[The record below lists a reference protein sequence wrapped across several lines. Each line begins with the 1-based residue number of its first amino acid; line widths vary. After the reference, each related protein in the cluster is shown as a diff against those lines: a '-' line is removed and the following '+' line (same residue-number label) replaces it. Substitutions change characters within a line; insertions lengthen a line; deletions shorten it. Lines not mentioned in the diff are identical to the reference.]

1 MKKTKALIGSKN
13 IFQIIYCDLAI
24 SVRLRDDDSK
34 TTGNADKKN
43 GISKA
48 IIWWRALSP
57 PMKGYLLL
65 LAHEN
70 NNAINGK
77 KPSIAKTAINPT
89 STSATTQPGATGINA
104 TSSAAVSTKIIG
116 AYQNM

>member
-1 MKKTKALIGSKN
+1 MSPYIIPVVSVNQPATISLSASGKSNGILSNSAREDIKKTKALIGSKN

-24 SVRLRDDDSK
+24 SVRLREDDSK

-65 LAHEN
+65 L
-70 NNAINGK
+70 
-77 KPSIAKTAINPT
+77 
-89 STSATTQPGATGINA
+89 
-104 TSSAAVSTKIIG
+104 
-116 AYQNM
+116 